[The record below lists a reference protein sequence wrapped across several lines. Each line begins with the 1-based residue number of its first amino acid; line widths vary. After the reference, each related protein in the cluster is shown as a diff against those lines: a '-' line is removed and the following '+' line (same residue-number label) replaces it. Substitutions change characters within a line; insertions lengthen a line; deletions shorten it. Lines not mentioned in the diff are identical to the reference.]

1 MTQSLNPEFGT
12 ASAAHV
18 PCMTRETHD
27 SNWAPAIMDQ
37 TMDMILHTAG
47 YDQKTREKIH
57 TNIIEVCSNDA
68 MRGAIFPDRII
79 QALNLLSHISSAKTL
94 CAFLISKIPEQDTDF
109 RPALSKWLIEKS
121 PGQAQGF
128 YL

>member
-1 MTQSLNPEFGT
+1 MTQSLTSEFDT
-12 ASAAHV
+12 ASPAHV

-47 YDQKTREKIH
+47 YDQKIRQKIH
-57 TNIIEVCSNDA
+57 TNLIEVCSNDA

-79 QALNLLSHISSAKTL
+79 KALDLLSHLPSAKTL
-94 CAFLISKIPEQDTDF
+94 CAHLIPKIPEQDTNF
-109 RPALSKWLIEKS
+109 RHALSKWLIEKS

-128 YL
+128 HL